1 MIAKKASAFFDSL
14 NRKLAHLQATEPVE
28 LDPESARHLSWKQVQ
43 NVVGEAFRRRGYGVR
58 PGSTDAPVDFILE
71 KDGERTLVNC
81 KQWKVWEV
89 GESPLRELY
98 GYTTG
103 IGAKRA
109 VMVTTGRFSV
119 RALEFADR
127 HNLRLIDGRGLSDL
141 VHGAYATAPTVM
153 ADLPSRRRR
162 T

>member
-1 MIAKKASAFFDSL
+1 VLSGDKAITKRVSGVLDSL
-14 NRKLAHLQATEPVE
+14 NRKLSRLQESEPIE
-28 LDPESARHLSWKQVQ
+28 LDPETASHLSWNQVQ
-43 NVVGEAFRRRGYGVR
+43 HLLGGAFRRRGYGVR
-58 PGSTDAPVDFILE
+58 PGPSDAPVDFILE
-71 KDGERTLVNC
+71 KNGERTVVSC

-109 VMVTTGRFSV
+109 VMVSTGRFSA
-119 RALEFADR
+119 RAIDFADR

-141 VHGAYATAPTVM
+141 VHGN
-153 ADLPSRRRR
+153 
-162 T
+162 